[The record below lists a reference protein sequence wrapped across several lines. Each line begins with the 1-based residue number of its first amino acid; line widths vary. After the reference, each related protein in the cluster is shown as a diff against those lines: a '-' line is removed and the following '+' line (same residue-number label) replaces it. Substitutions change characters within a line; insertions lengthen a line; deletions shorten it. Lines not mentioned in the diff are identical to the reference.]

1 MINIHIDELTNS
13 IKLRETGEIFETQ
26 ILPIMEAD
34 IQNLFGWSFDWQNAK
49 NHYDIYKLTTIVD
62 NNIVQGL
69 IAIEVKKGF
78 IFIELVENA
87 PFNIGFKQ
95 IYRGV
100 GGNLFAFACKL
111 SFELGFDGYVSF
123 VAKTELIEHY
133 REKMFAKSLSG
144 QRMVI
149 ETDGAKKLVNQ
160 YFSKEF

>member
-1 MINIHIDELTNS
+1 MINILIDELTNS
-13 IKLRETGEIFETQ
+13 IKLRNTGETFKTQ
-26 ILPIMEAD
+26 IVPIVNAD
-34 IQNLFGWSFDWQNAK
+34 VENLVGWSFDWQNSK
-49 NHYDIYKLTTIVD
+49 KYFDIYKLTTTIQTE
-62 NNIVQGL
+62 IIQGL

-78 IFIELVENA
+78 VFIELVENA
-87 PFNIGFKQ
+87 PFNIGSNQ
-95 IYRGV
+95 IYSGV

-149 ETDGAKKLVNQ
+149 ETDGAKRLVNQ

>member
-1 MINIHIDELTNS
+1 MINILIDELTNS
-13 IKLRETGEIFETQ
+13 IKLRQTGEVFETEIVP
-26 ILPIMEAD
+26 ILDDD
-34 IQNLFGWSFDWQNAK
+34 IENLVGWSFDWQNAK
-49 NHYDIYKLTTIVD
+49 NYYVVYKLTTIAD
-62 NNIVQGL
+62 SNIIQGL

-78 IFIELVENA
+78 VFIELVENA
-87 PFNIGFKQ
+87 PFNIGSKQ

-111 SFELGFDGYVSF
+111 SFELGFDGYVCF

-133 REKMFAKSLSG
+133 KEKMFARSLSG

-149 ETDGAKKLVNQ
+149 ETEGAKKLVNQ